1 MPRHPLTFHAGGL
14 PHFADRLALLYLA
27 LPEEYRGTFY
37 AKGRAM
43 KRASQL
49 GVTEIRTKAMRPDD
63 KHVVIVAGHEDYRRV
78 NPADVIMVAHGVGQT
93 YGGVDHAS
101 YSGGKNRDRVVLN
114 LCAGE
119 YDAKKCRESGQPSIA
134 IGPFHI
140 DRYLRQVGWGEIG
153 ADAVSDIMRHI
164 HAIKKKEGLR
174 KPVIAFSSHC
184 DVHVCEE
191 TRWSFPHYQDEVAR
205 ITRAYRDEY
214 DFIGHCH
221 PRIWS
226 WFKDF
231 YRRSDIE
238 YVPNFTDV
246 LDRADLY
253 ISDNSCVSPDTPI
266 LCADLSWRPARDI
279 HPGMDVIACDEERTV
294 PWRDTVRE
302 SRRFRTASVLANQR
316 KLLPSYLVR
325 TTHGDLQVSER
336 HPWLVRENVVHRY
349 LVRNRK
355 GEKVQPHS
363 SQHRH
368 WGWKET
374 RNLNVGDE
382 VAFLAQPWL
391 FDEGYEAGWLAGIL
405 DGEGCLDSRHL
416 SVSQNEGVVLDRIRE
431 VFSKRGLGF
440 TDQITSQR
448 PNCHKLTVHGH
459 LAQKLKLLG
468 SVRPIRLLA
477 KAQQRRF
484 WESFKVNTQ
493 VEKAEVLSV
502 EYFGLQEVCV
512 MQTTEKTFVAGGF
525 IAHNSTLYEFA
536 ATGRPVLCLNGPQYR
551 RDVHHGLRFWDAVPG
566 LQVDEPHELFD
577 GIKLALDDPQCLGDI
592 RDHAVS
598 VAYGDLAD
606 GHGLERA
613 VTALMEY
620 LDAR

>member
-14 PHFADRLALLYLA
+14 PHFADRLVLLYLA

-37 AKGRAM
+37 AQGRAM

-49 GVTEIRTKAMRPDD
+49 GVTEIRTKAMRPED

-93 YGGVDHAS
+93 YVGVDHAS
-101 YSGGKNRDRVVLN
+101 YSGGKNRDCVVLN

-119 YDAKKCRESGQPSIA
+119 YDAQKCRKSGQPSIA
-134 IGPFHI
+134 IGPFHL
-140 DRYLRQVGWGEIG
+140 DRYFRLLPWNEVGS
-153 ADAVSDIMRHI
+153 DAVSDMRRHVRNI
-164 HAIKKKEGLR
+164 NKKEGIG

-191 TRWSFPHYQDEVAR
+191 TRWSFPHYQDEVVR
-205 ITRAYRDEY
+205 ITREHRDEY

-253 ISDNSCVSPDTPI
+253 ISDNS
-266 LCADLSWRPARDI
+266 
-279 HPGMDVIACDEERTV
+279 
-294 PWRDTVRE
+294 
-302 SRRFRTASVLANQR
+302 
-316 KLLPSYLVR
+316 
-325 TTHGDLQVSER
+325 
-336 HPWLVRENVVHRY
+336 
-349 LVRNRK
+349 
-355 GEKVQPHS
+355 
-363 SQHRH
+363 
-368 WGWKET
+368 
-374 RNLNVGDE
+374 
-382 VAFLAQPWL
+382 
-391 FDEGYEAGWLAGIL
+391 
-405 DGEGCLDSRHL
+405 
-416 SVSQNEGVVLDRIRE
+416 
-431 VFSKRGLGF
+431 
-440 TDQITSQR
+440 
-448 PNCHKLTVHGH
+448 
-459 LAQKLKLLG
+459 
-468 SVRPIRLLA
+468 
-477 KAQQRRF
+477 
-484 WESFKVNTQ
+484 
-493 VEKAEVLSV
+493 
-502 EYFGLQEVCV
+502 
-512 MQTTEKTFVAGGF
+512 
-525 IAHNSTLYEFA
+525 STLYEFA

-566 LQVDEPHELFD
+566 LQVDEPHELLD